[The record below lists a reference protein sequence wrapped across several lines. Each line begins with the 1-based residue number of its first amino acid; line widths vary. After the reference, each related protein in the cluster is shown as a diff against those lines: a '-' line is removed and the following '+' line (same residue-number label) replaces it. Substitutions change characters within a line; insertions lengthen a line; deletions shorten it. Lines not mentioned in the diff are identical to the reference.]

1 MLRKQII
8 SASPAA
14 PVPGQID
21 VAVVATGLV
30 TSEDPGDPVDHAF
43 NGDRAAQ
50 SPSDGRSGWL

>member
-30 TSEDPGDPVDHAF
+30 TSEDPVDHAF